1 MGLSKLSITYKN
13 KTDHYTLNNDLED
26 HVLDWVIEN
35 ILKQYPKDARVIEN
49 ILKQYPKDAT
59 TDIVDKI
66 PLTELIR
73 KTTDNII
80 II

>member
-35 ILKQYPKDARVIEN
+35 ILKQYPKDA
-49 ILKQYPKDAT
+49 T

-73 KTTDNII
+73 KTADNII
-80 II
+80 KQNRYDKSN